1 MRAVQI
7 RRNFFFA
14 DKGFPRFSHVF
25 PSSVVTLEKLISL
38 IKSPNV
44 FNVHSLASDTVD
56 ILKLE
61 FDAKQSDV
69 CTLFVA
75 ARIHESTPHNDR
87 WYPAKKRADQFWINF
102 HDDIAS
108 AYKRG
113 CRAFLCEYVPNG
125 SFEGATFVI
134 VNSVVETLAQVSR
147 ELIKLFGIQT
157 IGITGSSGKTS
168 IAHVME
174 QVLRNSGVAAR
185 KVFTRRPNPISFP
198 KQIAS
203 VILQNPDIKAL
214 VLEYS
219 IDHVGN
225 MAALLEIAP
234 AMIGVFLNVR
244 DAHLNFFHTKEAIA
258 TEKAVLISSLPDI
271 GAAVLNA
278 NDALVMKHA
287 KDLHPR
293 TLTYSTAESS
303 VDEPNLRVCVSSIQP
318 FSTSLRVY
326 YGEDLA
332 ETQVQFIG
340 ETVAEIFAPVVGVA
354 LILGVETHTIAQ
366 SLSAAHA
373 MSGRMSWHKNTSTG
387 VRVFN
392 NCSKMAPSNFA
403 HLASTI
409 SSTAKMWQNRKTLIL
424 ASIESPETPSPDR
437 ACFEK
442 VLAEFD
448 QCFLV
453 DYPELNWALE
463 SPTVKAARLEDV
475 SAIFRDLCDNG
486 RCDDVICL
494 IGSEYSK
501 LSRSVE
507 SILNDM

>member
-1 MRAVQI
+1 MVSAI
-7 RRNFFFA
+7 LH
-14 DKGFPRFSHVF
+14 PH
-25 PSSVVTLEKLISL
+25 PSSTVTLEKLISL
-38 IKSPNV
+38 IKAPNV
-44 FNVHSLASDTVD
+44 SNLHDLANDTVD
-56 ILKLE
+56 IFKLE
-61 FDAKQSDV
+61 FDSEQCDT

-75 ARIHESTPHNDR
+75 ARIHESASHNDR
-87 WYPAKKRADQFWINF
+87 WYPAKTRADEFWINY

-113 CRAFLCEYVPNG
+113 CRAFLCEYIPNG

-134 VNSVVETLAQVSR
+134 VSSVVETLAQLSR
-147 ELIKLFGIQT
+147 ELIKLLGIQT

-168 IAHVME
+168 VAHVME

-198 KQIAS
+198 KQITS
-203 VILQNPDIKAL
+203 VILQNPDVKAL

-225 MAALLEIAP
+225 MGALLEIAP

-244 DAHLNFFHTKEAIA
+244 DAHLNFFHTQEAIA
-258 TEKAVLISSLPDI
+258 REKAVLISSLPNT
-271 GAAVLNA
+271 GASVLNA
-278 NDALVMKHA
+278 DDALVMKHA
-287 KDLHPR
+287 NNLHPN

-303 VDEPNLRVCVSSIQP
+303 VDEPNLRVCVSCIHP
-318 FSTSLRVY
+318 FSTSLRIH

-332 ETQVQFIG
+332 ETQVQFVG

-354 LILGVETHTIAQ
+354 LILGVKTHTIAQ
-366 SLSAAHA
+366 SLGAAHA
-373 MSGRMSWHKNTSTG
+373 MSGRMSWHKNSSTG

-409 SSTAKMWQNRKTLIL
+409 SSTATMWRSRKTLIL

-437 ACFEK
+437 SCFEK

-453 DYPELNWALE
+453 DYPELSWAIAY
-463 SPTVKAARLEDV
+463 PTVRVAKLEDV
-475 SAIFRDLCDNG
+475 LNILRDLCNNG
-486 RCDDVICL
+486 LRDDVICL

-501 LSRSVE
+501 LSKSVE
-507 SILNDM
+507 PVLNDMQS